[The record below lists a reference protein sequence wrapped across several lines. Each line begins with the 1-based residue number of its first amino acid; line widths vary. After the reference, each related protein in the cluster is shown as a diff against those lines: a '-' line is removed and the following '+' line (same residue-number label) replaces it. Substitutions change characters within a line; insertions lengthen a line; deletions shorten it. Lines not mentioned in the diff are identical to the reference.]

1 MNRFKRFRL
10 LASMS
15 TEEAARR
22 IGVCPSNI
30 GHWEAGRTQPRV
42 SRLRRIADVYGCTIA
57 DLLGDNG
64 EARNEKQN

>member
-57 DLLGDNG
+57 DLLDDDDKK
-64 EARNEKQN
+64 EDSR

>member
-22 IGVCPSNI
+22 IGVCRSNI
-30 GHWEAGRTQPRV
+30 NHWEAGRTQPRV
-42 SRLRRIADVYGCTIA
+42 SRLRRIADVYGCSVA
-57 DLLGDNG
+57 DLLDDGDK
-64 EARNEKQN
+64 EASSK